1 MTTDN
6 SRPAARRTG
15 RRALPNGSP
24 AARTGAGAGHGDTG
38 DCPQCRRPS
47 TGGLCPPCSGHQA
60 ARAALAEAV
69 EYHLAVAV
77 LVGWQDVLT
86 VVGYVHDQF
95 SRMLVAGRDRPR
107 RYAPVLSR
115 EESAARALRDLAE
128 IQARRHFVE
137 HTGVAPHSP
146 VDPDREFRI
155 SGRRLVAALVA
166 EQRARRGAAEALLQ
180 QRLAYVRSL
189 RIALAEHGADAITS
203 PV

>member
-6 SRPAARRTG
+6 GRPAARRAG
-15 RRALPNGSP
+15 RRALPSGSP
-24 AARTGAGAGHGDTG
+24 EAKTGAGDGDAGG
-38 DCPQCRRPS
+38 CPQCRRPS
-47 TGGLCPPCSGHQA
+47 TVRLCPPCS

-77 LVGWQDVLT
+77 LVGWQDVLA

-107 RYAPVLSR
+107 RYDPVLSR

-128 IQARRHFVE
+128 IQARRHFAE

-180 QRLAYVRSL
+180 QRLAYVRGL